1 MPGLVGG
8 FGNYLV
14 PILLGSP
21 DCINNKRYYVRHHSQ
36 GINFLNSKL
45 GYYLAGL

>member
-21 DCINNKRYYVRHHSQ
+21 DMANSNLLK
-36 GINFLNSKL
+36 FLKFNAKK
-45 GYYLAGL
+45 YNTKFKK